1 MLKKSIIF
9 ALEKQQQTDL
19 TGFREHKNKH
29 NGTQRI
35 HQGHR

>member
-19 TGFREHKNKH
+19 TGFREIKTKKL
-29 NGTQRI
+29 
-35 HQGHR
+35 